1 MRKAKRPAR
10 YNTAVKSDMAYH
22 RHARHSEYVAK
33 KVKKKMDA
41 FTSSTTRKGVTVSVG
56 PMAVAGERA
65 MGDGALSGDEGGRGS
80 PFTC

>member
-1 MRKAKRPAR
+1 M
-10 YNTAVKSDMAYH
+10 KSDMAYH
-22 RHARHSEYVAK
+22 RHARPSRVRCE

-65 MGDGALSGDEGGRGS
+65 MGDGALSGEEGSRSS
-80 PFTC
+80 PFAC